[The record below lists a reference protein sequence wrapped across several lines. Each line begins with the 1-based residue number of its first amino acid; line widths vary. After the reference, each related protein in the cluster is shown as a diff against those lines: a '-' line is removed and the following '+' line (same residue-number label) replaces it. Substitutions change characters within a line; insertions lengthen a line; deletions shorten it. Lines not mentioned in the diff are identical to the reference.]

1 MLIKDDDGNEFEIC
15 LNCGSWIFNFYI
27 FTFIDNLKIK

>member
-15 LNCGSWIFNFYI
+15 LNCGSWIINYFYLLLLVI
-27 FTFIDNLKIK
+27 